1 MDPKRDSG
9 GMLLAPGATTSSPT
23 YSFPS
28 RELHPTPRPTPTP
41 FPRVDDHIVVPEG
54 TGEEVIRN
62 RKVIALPANEE
73 HGDAQAHLGAVLS
86 FQLRPGYVLSV
97 ELLTRVLVGS
107 NFATDVCIRK
117 AGIDPTTGVRFLEEL
132 AFEVVNEQRTRDVTE
147 KAEDMTRRGV
157 RRIFTI
163 FVKTGEISEWS
174 KSLGEFV
181 ALPKQ
186 NGEVVDPV
194 FVRPVAVKALI
205 DHTVG
210 EIEAARALIAKKNP
224 EIMKLQQQR
233 FDEGLDEGHKKG
245 LDEGHKKGLDEGHKK
260 GLDEGHKKG
269 LDEGLAMSRNMLVR
283 WAQSRFGELPASIL
297 NRIHSADEQALT
309 AWTDKMIAQ
318 APSLSAVFGADLS
331 PIP

>member
-1 MDPKRDSG
+1 
-9 GMLLAPGATTSSPT
+9 
-23 YSFPS
+23 
-28 RELHPTPRPTPTP
+28 
-41 FPRVDDHIVVPEG
+41 VPEG

-62 RKVIALPANEE
+62 RKVIALPANKE
-73 HGDAQAHLGAVLS
+73 HADAQAHLSVALS

-117 AGIDPTTGVRFLEEL
+117 AGIDPTTGDRYLEEL
-132 AFEVVNEQRTRDVTE
+132 AFEVVNEQSTRDVTE

-157 RRIFTI
+157 RRVFTI

-174 KSLGEFV
+174 QSRGEFV

-186 NGEVVDPV
+186 NGVLVDHV

-205 DHTVG
+205 DHAVG

-224 EIMKLQQQR
+224 EIMKLRQEG
-233 FDEGLDEGHKKG
+233 FDEGRDEGHKKG

-260 GLDEGHKKG
+260 GLDEA
-269 LDEGLAMSRNMLVR
+269 LAMNRNLLIR
-283 WAQSRFGELPASIL
+283 RARSRFGELPASIL

-309 AWTDKMIAQ
+309 AWTDKMIEQ